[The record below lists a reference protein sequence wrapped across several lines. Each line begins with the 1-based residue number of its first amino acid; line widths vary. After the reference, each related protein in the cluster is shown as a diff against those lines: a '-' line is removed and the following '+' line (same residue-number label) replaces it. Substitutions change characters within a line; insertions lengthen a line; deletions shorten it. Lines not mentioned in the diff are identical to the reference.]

1 MGIILNTFLKSL
13 YKWIL
18 GLRDAVQINCK
29 FKTFALLLVCLL
41 SHSSKPRHLI
51 ETTSFSFDPSH
62 PSLQLRYETKTL
74 RIYCLLWLLDISVFR
89 CIDNFHDSVSRKIL
103 DTWYQVPARPRLCMT
118 WTNESPL
125 LMAALLHQD
134 TAPGTTY
141 KLGPCSIPRSSDTE
155 GDMSDNLLLSCIQP
169 ES

>member
-1 MGIILNTFLKSL
+1 MLYYWYAFSHIRPNLDISNWDNLIFLWPLPPIL
-13 YKWIL
+13 
-18 GLRDAVQINCK
+18 A
-29 FKTFALLLVCLL
+29 
-41 SHSSKPRHLI
+41 I
-51 ETTSFSFDPSH
+51 ETWNKNPA
-62 PSLQLRYETKTL
+62 YMV
-74 RIYCLLWLLDISVFR
+74 YMWLLDISVFR